1 MSEHQK
7 RRFMA
12 TTALALLA
20 LALMLPAAHAKPI
33 GPRVTGPEPAS
44 GFRHSLATVP
54 PTPLPDQAT
63 RSNDGH
69 SPQAPTAITPRGGV
83 QVMPGGG
90 DDVNIPASGLVG
102 FGGAIVI
109 GGLALAAAR
118 ATRARRPA
126 LP

>member
-1 MSEHQK
+1 MSDHQK

-20 LALMLPAAHAKPI
+20 LALMVPAAHAKPI
-33 GPRVTGPEPAS
+33 GPRATGPEPTS

-63 RSNDGH
+63 RSSG
-69 SPQAPTAITPRGGV
+69 PAAQAPMVITPRGGV
-83 QVMPGGG
+83 QVIPGGG
-90 DDVNIPASGLVG
+90 DDVNMPASGLVG